1 MAATKIL
8 IALFIGSLNSS
19 LMAWGPTGHRIVG
32 EIAQKE
38 LNAKT
43 LLIVKDILTNES
55 LAQVSTWADEIKSD
69 PDRYRHTFSWHYM
82 TWPSGQD
89 EYDYH
94 GDGELLKSIQDNIKI
109 VRNVHAPKIDRA
121 TALKF
126 LVHLV
131 GDLHQ
136 PLHVGNGLDMGGNA
150 CQVIFHGERV
160 NLHALWDERLI
171 EKTSLSYSEFVNF
184 LLEKRSTLK
193 GSELERRI
201 LHWARE
207 SRTLR
212 DKIYPAEVDK
222 PKSAKTFIFM
232 KDYCRRDIDHV
243 DSELPNLGYQ
253 YSYQFKDDLEK
264 RLLLG
269 GVRLGALLNEILK

>member
-212 DKIYPAEVDK
+212 DKIYPAEVFCNSIVKNTCVGAHDGVVYYSDDDHLNLK
-222 PKSAKTFIFM
+222 GSNLIINQI
-232 KDYCRRDIDHV
+232 KD
-243 DSELPNLGYQ
+243 
-253 YSYQFKDDLEK
+253 
-264 RLLLG
+264 
-269 GVRLGALLNEILK
+269 LLNDINLPKFKK